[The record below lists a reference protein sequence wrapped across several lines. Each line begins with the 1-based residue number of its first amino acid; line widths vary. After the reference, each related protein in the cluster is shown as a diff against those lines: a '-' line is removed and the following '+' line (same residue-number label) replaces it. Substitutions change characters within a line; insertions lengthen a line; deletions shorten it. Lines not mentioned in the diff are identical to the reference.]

1 LFLEPYDPDAPERN
15 LTNVPTP
22 LPPLR
27 GNIGMGGVG
36 AGGVG
41 GTIPP
46 TVTSNYVD
54 PRTASPA
61 IPEHD
66 PIGPELRARFASL
79 FASCQ
84 PVNGQLDGG

>member
-41 GTIPP
+41 GTIP
-46 TVTSNYVD
+46 
-54 PRTASPA
+54 
-61 IPEHD
+61 EHD